1 MINGSLKIFTENG
14 YRHASTD
21 EIVSEAGISKGLLFH
36 YFINKIGLFSFLYEY
51 STRFVLL
58 ELHEE
63 FRRPETDYF
72 ELQKRLTDAE
82 AAREKIEAYLEEV
95 VAPELSAHLLNSG
108 KELQPDTIQS
118 LLLTSVHNRC
128 VNLLVRKQRSLAN
141 VVYLD
146 TENSDKELLDDM
158 YHYIDQQLPPL
169 SQQVLRLRYQQG
181 LKYRE
186 IAEELQVSEVTVYNH
201 LSQSLKQLK
210 DHFKSLGYEI
220 K

>member
-1 MINGSLKIFTENG
+1 M
-14 YRHASTD
+14 TD
-21 EIVSEAGISKGLLFH
+21 KREFETI
-36 YFINKIGLFSFLYEY
+36 
-51 STRFVLL
+51 
-58 ELHEE
+58 
-63 FRRPETDYF
+63 FRRHYDGMF
-72 ELQKRLTDAE
+72 RLARKMLGNDAE
-82 AAREKIEAYLEEV
+82 SKDV
-95 VAPELSAHLLNSG
+95 VSDVFAHLLNSG

-118 LLLTSVHNRC
+118 LLLTSVRNRC
-128 VNLLVRKQRSLAN
+128 VNLLVRKQRSLAI

-158 YHYIDQQLPPL
+158 YHYIDQQMPPL